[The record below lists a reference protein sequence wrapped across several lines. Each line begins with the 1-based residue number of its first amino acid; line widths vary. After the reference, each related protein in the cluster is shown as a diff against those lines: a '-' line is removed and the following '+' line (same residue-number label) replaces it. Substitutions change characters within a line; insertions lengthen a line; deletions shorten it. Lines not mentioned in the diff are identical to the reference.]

1 VAGDGAVDF
10 ESLTPTQQLVLE
22 VLAARHRLGH
32 TTWTFTASD
41 ALTKAFKQLGE
52 LGLITHMGGVVEKT
66 RRASLTE
73 TGKKLM
79 LDPHYRP
86 PSNGGRR

>member
-1 VAGDGAVDF
+1 MEPGRPSSWATTRTGPTVAGDGAVDF

-32 TTWTFTASD
+32 TTWTFT
-41 ALTKAFKQLGE
+41 
-52 LGLITHMGGVVEKT
+52 
-66 RRASLTE
+66 E